1 MKKQLLL
8 LLTLSGLALSG
19 CDALDSFFGSSNSSQ
34 QNSNDDNSNGEG
46 NNGSTNQGN
55 TDGTEDNSSN
65 TNQGNTDNNN
75 GNGDNTNTGT
85 GDDNNTGTGDNTNTG
100 TGDENNTGT
109 GDDNNTGTGDNTNTG
124 TGDDNGGNDD
134 NTNTGTGDDNTNQ
147 DPPPKPPVDDD
158 DRCVSFGYKSYDL
171 VVGKKQNFIIYYYP
185 SYESFKEEEI
195 YGTFASSNESVATVS
210 QVGTVQA
217 KSEGQTVITFTTD
230 VDHFVASMTVYVHS
244 SAVKY
249 EYTKVDDVDD
259 IKLGDELIFAC
270 PDFGVAA
277 SVNEKEYWVEVTS
290 GIKFNNNKISDL
302 SEDVAKF
309 YVCEGKKDNPDC
321 FTLQIQNDYY
331 LAGKVTDRHQ
341 SIYYHKNQKAQV
353 DWIFETPDGYNE
365 DFIVN
370 YDLEED
376 YWLMF
381 NKISSSDIRFNM
393 YDSNEQ
399 TLMKKPTIYRK
410 TIIR

>member
-109 GDDNNTGTGDNTNTG
+109 GDDNNTGK
-124 TGDDNGGNDD
+124 GDDNGGNDD
-134 NTNTGTGDDNTNQ
+134 NTNTGTGDANTNQ
-147 DPPPKPPVDDD
+147 DPPPNPPDDD
-158 DRCVSFGYKSYDL
+158 DERYVSFGYKSYDL

-210 QVGTVQA
+210 QSGTVQA

-244 SAVKY
+244 SAIKY

-259 IKLGDELIFAC
+259 IKLGDELVFAC

-277 SVNEKEYWVEVTS
+277 SVNEKEYWVDVTS
-290 GIKFNNNKISDL
+290 GIKFDNNKISDL